1 MFYNIYAEERQQ
13 KRRRIFWLIVFWLLA
28 IICGVGGFVSVT
40 ELYYAT
46 HMAIQTIW
54 TIALAISIIGFAG
67 CVYFI
72 LMIK

>member
-1 MFYNIYAEERQQ
+1 MFNNIYAEERQQ
-13 KRRRIFWLIVFWLLA
+13 KRRRIFWLTVFWLLA
-28 IICGVGGFVSVT
+28 ILCGVCTFISIT

-46 HMAIQTIW
+46 HLFIETIW
-54 TIALAISIIGFAG
+54 TLALAISVVGGLG